1 MCQKTKQRFGF
12 IHRYQTDGT
21 KIDSNMNHKV
31 LSVARRRTCFK
42 IRVPKRQEDRKK
54 AEGKVRQ
61 PRKNTG

>member
-42 IRVPKRQEDRKK
+42 IRVPKIWD
-54 AEGKVRQ
+54 GTYVI
-61 PRKNTG
+61 GLF